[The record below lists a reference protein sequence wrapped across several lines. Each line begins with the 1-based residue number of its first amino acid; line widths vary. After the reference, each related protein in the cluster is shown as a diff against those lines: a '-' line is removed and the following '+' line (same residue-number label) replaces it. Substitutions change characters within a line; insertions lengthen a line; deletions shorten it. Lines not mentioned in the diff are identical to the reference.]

1 MAILSLISL
10 YLNVPTKT
18 LVSVNGS
25 PTSIPAMFYG
35 DKQTIQVFPVQ
46 PFSSNASQGYI
57 PYSLT
62 GYVCNLT
69 MAGAPNAT
77 NPPTPFAAA
86 DGLTFTAIPA
96 PGYSYFQGT
105 LDLTQA
111 GVGTFIGNA
120 ASAQAYFNIDVFDAA
135 LLRTTLFQN
144 TFALNASID
153 TLAVGPPAPVA
164 SYLTANQIAALY
176 VAIGAVPGKFIT
188 FQSKD
193 GTKTKTLFLDNDG
206 AEKWN

>member
-1 MAILSLISL
+1 MAILSLTPL
-10 YLNVPTKT
+10 YLNMLTKT

-35 DKQTIQVFPVQ
+35 DKQTFQIFPVQ
-46 PFSSNASQGYI
+46 PVSSNASQGYQQFV
-57 PYSLT
+57 LG
-62 GYVCNLT
+62 GYICNLT

-77 NPPTPFAAA
+77 SPPTPFAVA
-86 DGLTFTAIPA
+86 DGLTYVAVA
-96 PGYSYFQGT
+96 SPGFGYFMGT
-105 LDLTQA
+105 LDLTQSA
-111 GVGTFIGNA
+111 VGTYIGNN

-135 LLRTTLFQN
+135 LLRTTLIQT
-144 TFALNASID
+144 TFTLNASID
-153 TLAVGPPAPVA
+153 TLTVGPPAPVA

-176 VAIGAVPGKFIT
+176 VAIGPVTGKFIT
-188 FQSKD
+188 FRSAD